1 MRYRPFLNLY
11 THFETKRLAN
21 DLKEL
26 FERLISLTHSLTCT
40 WLLFPLLYLTY
51 SNSTINGCTDES
63 IVIFAFSLKWHVISF
78 ICKFDWYD
86 FNLCRL
92 LIHLISLD
100 HIDVRDQ
107 FSLGPKVSCPKI
119 VSSAC
124 PKIKWFCPN
133 ITCISARKLPFW
145 KILGGG
151 GGLQPPPPRTP
162 MRWMIPCVGLN
173 YTLNVKEWKITRN
186 FERLWFNSNRV

>member
-11 THFETKRLAN
+11 AHFETKRLAN

-133 ITCISARKLPFW
+133 IMCISARKLPFW

-151 GGLQPPPPRTP
+151 GGGGGAAAAPASYAYALDDTLCK
-162 MRWMIPCVGLN
+162 CVGLN
-173 YTLNVKEWKITRN
+173 YTASHLTVLYISSP
-186 FERLWFNSNRV
+186 LL